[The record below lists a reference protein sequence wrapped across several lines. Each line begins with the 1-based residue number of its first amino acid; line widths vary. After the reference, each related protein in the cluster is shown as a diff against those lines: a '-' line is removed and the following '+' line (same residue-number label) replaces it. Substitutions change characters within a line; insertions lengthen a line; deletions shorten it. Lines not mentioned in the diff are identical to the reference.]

1 MKMFLNLK
9 TVVLLSLIGFYLVI
23 MFSNFTTY
31 EGAENMDES
40 TDEIKEDVAMDEDD
54 ALEVEETEEDT
65 EEDVEKVDEVEDE
78 LEVEDMEEQVEDKE

>member
-40 TDEIKEDVAMDEDD
+40 SDEIKEDGAMDENDKGAEDD
-54 ALEVEETEEDT
+54 ALEVEDT
-65 EEDVEKVDEVEDE
+65 EEVDEVEDE
-78 LEVEDMEEQVEDKE
+78 LEVEDEEVEVEDKE

>member
-40 TDEIKEDVAMDEDD
+40 SDEIKEDVAMDEDD
-54 ALEVEETEEDT
+54 ALEVEDT

-78 LEVEDMEEQVEDKE
+78 LEVEDMEEEVEDKE